1 MFVVAW
7 QRYYVTAVR
16 FGGCGLESW
25 YQTVSAF
32 ASVCSVT
39 GSLAPLFLLGE
50 RIQLVIRGGF
60 HCFFTLG
67 RGTAPHRNLF
77 AKEGGQTKSTP

>member
-7 QRYYVTAVR
+7 QRYMFVTAVR

-25 YQTVSAF
+25 YQTVRAF

-60 HCFFTLG
+60 HCSLLWEEVH
-67 RGTAPHRNLF
+67 HRNLF
-77 AKEGGQTKSTP
+77 EKGAKPNQP

>member
-1 MFVVAW
+1 MFIVAW

-60 HCFFTLG
+60 HVLYFG
-67 RGTAPHRNLF
+67 KRYRTAP
-77 AKEGGQTKSTP
+77 QS

>member
-1 MFVVAW
+1 MFIVAW

-60 HCFFTLG
+60 HVLYFG
-67 RGTAPHRNLF
+67 KRYRTAPSKLLQKKG
-77 AKEGGQTKSTP
+77 AKPNQP

>member
-1 MFVVAW
+1 MF
-7 QRYYVTAVR
+7 VTAVR

-25 YQTVSAF
+25 YQTVRAF

-67 RGTAPHRNLF
+67 RGYRTAHRNLF
-77 AKEGGQTKSTP
+77 EKGAKPNQP